1 MEQSNSDMI
10 LRPLP
15 YADEVSAPFWDAA
28 HQGALHIQRCTSCRH
43 WIHAPVLA
51 CPACGSEAL
60 AFETASGRASIYSWT
75 ILHTAPAP
83 GFRDRLPLVIGI
95 VELEEQKGL
104 FMTANIINTPTEKL
118 RLGLPLHVV
127 FERLTDE
134 ITLPQFTAAE
144 A

>member
-1 MEQSNSDMI
+1 MEQSDSDMI

-15 YADEVSAPFWDAA
+15 YADEISAPFWEAA
-28 HQGALHIQRCTSCRH
+28 HQGQLLIQRCTACRH

-51 CPACGSEAL
+51 CPACGCETLS
-60 AFETASGRASIYSWT
+60 FESVSGRASIYSWT

-83 GFRDRLPLVIGI
+83 GFRNRLPLVIGI

-104 FMTANIINTPTEKL
+104 LMAANIVDTPIEKL
-118 RLGLPLHVV
+118 RLGLKLRVL
-127 FERLTDE
+127 FEWLTDE